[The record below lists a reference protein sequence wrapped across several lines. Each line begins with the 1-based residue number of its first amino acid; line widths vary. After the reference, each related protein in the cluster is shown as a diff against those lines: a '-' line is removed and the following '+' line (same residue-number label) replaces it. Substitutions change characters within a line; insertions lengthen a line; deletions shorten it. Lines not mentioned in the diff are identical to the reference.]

1 MAMAAKKLDRKS
13 QEWAAMAR
21 SVHTFAD
28 SEIRRIFLSD
38 ANLGSLL
45 HAFRRFGSEV
55 LAMTKEELETI
66 SFGSNDA
73 ITQAVWGTAQS
84 ELARTATA
92 TDAHLRKMNSQ
103 CFKIGHRNLSVDLS
117 SWRRWDEFLEYG
129 VNPAMAEHPKVDRYR
144 AEMRLSKRPLFGRG
158 ATFANPWESVFG
170 GAVDD
175 FSQMWDLVSTKRAD
189 TAGTAEY
196 RVKIMS

>member
-1 MAMAAKKLDRKS
+1 MATAKKLDRKS
-13 QEWAAMAR
+13 QQWAEMAR
-21 SVHTFAD
+21 SVGTRAD
-28 SEIRRIFLSD
+28 SEIRNVFLSD
-38 ANLGSLL
+38 ANLASLL
-45 HAFRRFGSEV
+45 HAFRRFGTEV
-55 LAMTKEELETI
+55 LHMTKEELDTI

-84 ELARTATA
+84 DLAWSLTP

-103 CFKIGHRNLSVDLS
+103 CFKIGHRNLSADLS

-144 AEMRLSKRPLFGRG
+144 AEMRLSKKPLFGRG

-175 FSQMWDLVSTKRAD
+175 FSQMWDLVSTRRGE
-189 TAGTAEY
+189 TAGTDEY
-196 RVKIMS
+196 RVRVMS